1 MDFLVQIFKQVMDGI
16 YEVCGDYGV
25 AVVVVTVVIRLLL
38 LPFSIKQR
46 RQMRQQ
52 QEIGREVELLKRK
65 YKNQQEKL
73 EQELRKL
80 YQEKGTG
87 MGSCLLSILQFP
99 IMLCLYNSIRLIAAA
114 GTATVLLP
122 WVSSLLVRD
131 KTCILPAATVIIQ
144 LLPQT
149 YPYIRYFKGLNL
161 QKMSMPMIL
170 TVALTNSMFVFI
182 IPSGVGLYYLVSGLF
197 TAAEQ
202 LVLHIF
208 ALRKTAEGV

>member
-16 YEVCGDYGV
+16 YKVCGDYGV

-202 LVLHIF
+202 LVFHIF

>member
-202 LVLHIF
+202 LVFHIF